1 MYTVKS
7 YLSDF
12 PDVMRITDIAR
23 ALGCGE
29 PAASRVCNDGSL
41 SIPKL
46 DGEWVIAKDDFINQ
60 VFALRTRASR
70 PKRVASTRPEA
81 VAQRSARS

>member
-12 PDVMRITDIAR
+12 PDVMTISDIAQ
-23 ALGCGE
+23 ALGCAK
-29 PAASRVCNDGSL
+29 AAAMRVCNDGSL

-46 DGEWVIAKDDFINQ
+46 NGEWTIAKDDFINQ
-60 VFALRTRASR
+60 VFALRTTSLA
-70 PKRVASTRPEA
+70 
-81 VAQRSARS
+81 